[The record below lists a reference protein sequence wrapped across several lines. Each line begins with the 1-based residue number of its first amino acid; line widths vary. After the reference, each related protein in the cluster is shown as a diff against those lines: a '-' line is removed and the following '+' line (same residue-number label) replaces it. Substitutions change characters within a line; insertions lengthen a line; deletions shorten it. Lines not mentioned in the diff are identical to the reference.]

1 MVSSNVAARGHKSRH
16 NLRKVNVIG
25 SKAGYGYF
33 SHAPA
38 SKLLDR
44 VRGSEDYAVN
54 VFQPSFGV
62 LILLLN
68 SSFFGVHSPLSPREI
83 DSPAVGA
90 RFRTIKHSR
99 VKFRKDRDGTI
110 VAFENCG
117 CEAAV
122 NAFRPCRLHQ
132 GDADQAVRL
141 KAEARYH
148 TIQKWV
154 SRADIS
160 H

>member
-1 MVSSNVAARGHKSRH
+1 MALSCYRRARHKSRH
-16 NLRKVNVIG
+16 NLLKVNVIR
-25 SKAGYGYF
+25 SKARYRYF
-33 SHAPA
+33 SYVPA

-44 VRGSEDYAVN
+44 VRCSEDYAVN
-54 VFQPSFGV
+54 VFQPNSGV

-68 SSFFGVHSPLSPREI
+68 SSFFAVHSPLNARKI
-83 DSPAVGA
+83 DGPAVGT
-90 RFRTIKHSR
+90 RFPTMKYSR

-122 NAFRPCRLHQ
+122 NAFRPCRMHQ
-132 GDADQAVRL
+132 EDADQAARL

-148 TIQKWV
+148 TIQRWV
-154 SRADIS
+154 SRADVS

>member
-1 MVSSNVAARGHKSRH
+1 MDVTLVTSTV
-16 NLRKVNVIG
+16 
-25 SKAGYGYF
+25 
-33 SHAPA
+33 

-44 VRGSEDYAVN
+44 VRRSEDYAVN

-68 SSFFGVHSPLSPREI
+68 SSFSGSHSALDARRI
-83 DSPAVGA
+83 DGPAIA
-90 RFRTIKHSR
+90 TRFRTIKHSR

-122 NAFRPCRLHQ
+122 NAFRPCRMHH
-132 GDADQAVRL
+132 GDADQAARL

-148 TIQKWV
+148 TIQRWV
-154 SRADIS
+154 SRAEIP

>member
-1 MVSSNVAARGHKSRH
+1 
-16 NLRKVNVIG
+16 
-25 SKAGYGYF
+25 
-33 SHAPA
+33 
-38 SKLLDR
+38 
-44 VRGSEDYAVN
+44 
-54 VFQPSFGV
+54 
-62 LILLLN
+62 LLLN
-68 SSFFGVHSPLSPREI
+68 SSFFGVYSSLNVRKI
-83 DSPAVGA
+83 DGPAVGA

-122 NAFRPCRLHQ
+122 NAFRACCLHQ
-132 GDADQAVRL
+132 GDAHQAARL

-148 TIQKWV
+148 TIQQWV